1 MKSKVYICK
10 VKFVLQLYKRRN
22 KVKFVLQNI
31 VIFVKF
37 VLQMLVNR
45 VKDFRKGGG
54 LTQEELGNRA
64 GVSRQTIISIEKNKF
79 IPGLDVALKISESLN
94 TPIYK
99 LFYFV

>member
-1 MKSKVYICK
+1 
-10 VKFVLQLYKRRN
+10 
-22 KVKFVLQNI
+22 
-31 VIFVKF
+31 
-37 VLQMLVNR
+37 MLVNR

-79 IPGLDVALKISESLN
+79 IPGLDVALKISKSLN